1 MRNTFIGCYCN
12 CSICHFFLC
21 CCPYH
26 RGGKMW
32 RNVHFLDWNSR
43 LKTGIFH
50 NLYLEFSLKFQS
62 VSAINRYWGLNSTN
76 RFNLFTFFPF
86 VSYVFFLSF
95 LPFDPFFRMLLLPST
110 VAVRCILNEFTSVEI
125 NTRCASGKSIVSR
138 LFSASLHKKIK
149 LKIVPVLN
157 FNRIDWIRWRFQSA
171 IRMKFIEPFRLN
183 WSL

>member
-1 MRNTFIGCYCN
+1 MNSNQRDNKRTWETLLLAATAIVQFVI
-12 CSICHFFLC
+12 FFC

-26 RGGKMW
+26 RRGKMW

-62 VSAINRYWGLNSTN
+62 VSAINRYWGLHSTN
-76 RFNLFTFFPF
+76 RFNLFTFSHSFYTF
-86 VSYVFFLSF
+86 FFLSF

-138 LFSASLHKKIK
+138 LF
-149 LKIVPVLN
+149 
-157 FNRIDWIRWRFQSA
+157 FRFTA
-171 IRMKFIEPFRLN
+171 
-183 WSL
+183 